1 MFEIP
6 DQFDG
11 SLEVS
16 TFKAFLRTQGMI
28 PWAWQLHSE
37 TPSRAT
43 LLAPGLGRQQGAW
56 ARSAESSSCSRRG
69 ASFQL
74 HLDGIPLF
82 RLFRSAASAI
92 RCRCSLVKPACLP
105 GAAQPS
111 ALEISYRNGLH
122 EKKSPPPKKKPVSD
136 GPPAAQRSTPVSRD
150 LGLCSG
156 VTTVTL
162 ADTHPALLSLHSPIP
177 AFLPLLES
185 EALGLICGSMHLH

>member
-1 MFEIP
+1 MGGGATTVCTHTGGISRDYLIAPVSDLVFEIP

-28 PWAWQLHSE
+28 PWAWQLRSQ

-56 ARSAESSSCSRRG
+56 ARSTESSSCSRRG

-82 RLFRSAASAI
+82 RLFRSVASAI

-122 EKKSPPPKKKPVSD
+122 EEKSRPPPKKSP
-136 GPPAAQRSTPVSRD
+136 SRM
-150 LGLCSG
+150 GLQ
-156 VTTVTL
+156 
-162 ADTHPALLSLHSPIP
+162 
-177 AFLPLLES
+177 LPKGQPL
-185 EALGLICGSMHLH
+185 